1 MNVND
6 EQKEYMLLV
15 LDDRQQELNFILAD
29 EDGLCDLD
37 DDERTEVQ
45 EELNMLQSVE
55 SALVIE
61 EG

>member
-45 EELNMLQSVE
+45 EELNMLQSVQ
-55 SALVIE
+55 SALVVE